1 MPDPRGGAR
10 LLPYDCQVKYI
21 KKEITIP
28 IKIENPSDYAPGT
41 HKARLVQKPV
51 WLVEI
56 TMPKE
61 LMNEIRTGSV
71 EFENETVDL
80 GELDQSYEE
89 DLDQEEFQIDDA
101 AT

>member
-1 MPDPRGGAR
+1 
-10 LLPYDCQVKYI
+10 
-21 KKEITIP
+21 
-28 IKIENPSDYAPGT
+28 
-41 HKARLVQKPV
+41 
-51 WLVEI
+51 
-56 TMPKE
+56 MPKE